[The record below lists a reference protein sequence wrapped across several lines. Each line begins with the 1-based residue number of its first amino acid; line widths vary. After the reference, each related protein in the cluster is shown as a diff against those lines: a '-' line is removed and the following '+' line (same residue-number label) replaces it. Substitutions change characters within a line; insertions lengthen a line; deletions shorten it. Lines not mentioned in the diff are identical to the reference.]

1 MAELNNFLAAAL
13 AAAAEENIEV
23 TTVVKEVQA
32 RLQVSQI
39 FFLTKNTHNRL
50 IGTPRDPSSSV
61 KTKTASEGSE
71 SEEERIT
78 RED

>member
-1 MAELNNFLAAAL
+1 MFYLLNIVKIRWLNRIFAAL

-39 FFLTKNTHNRL
+39 SIFSHKIPTHRL
-50 IGTPRDPSSSV
+50 S
-61 KTKTASEGSE
+61 
-71 SEEERIT
+71 
-78 RED
+78 

>member
-39 FFLTKNTHNRL
+39 SFSHNNTLNRL